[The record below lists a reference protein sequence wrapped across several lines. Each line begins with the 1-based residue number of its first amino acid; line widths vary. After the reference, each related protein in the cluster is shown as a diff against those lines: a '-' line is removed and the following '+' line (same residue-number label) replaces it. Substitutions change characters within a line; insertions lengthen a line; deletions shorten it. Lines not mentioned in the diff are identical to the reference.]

1 MSHDLNEAQ
10 RNFLA
15 NYSDLL
21 VEVEQSL
28 HYVSECYI
36 KGDYDIGDRL
46 LKSVM
51 GGLEP
56 YNTENLTIQSIFH
69 EDAQALSQLN
79 KLIESAKW
87 SVTIEESFPTEEQR
101 MRFLHETL
109 MPRLTA
115 WKNSVD
121 KYAIEMA

>member
-1 MSHDLNEAQ
+1 MSNTLNEAQ

-46 LKSVM
+46 IKSVM
-51 GGLEP
+51 GGLQP
-56 YNTENLTIQSIFH
+56 YNTENLTIMTIFH
-69 EDAQALSQLN
+69 EDEQALSQLN
-79 KLIESAKW
+79 KLIETANW
-87 SVTIEESFPTEEQR
+87 SVSIEESFPTEEQR

-109 MPRLTA
+109 MPRLTT
-115 WKNSVD
+115 WKTTVD
-121 KYAIEMA
+121 RYAIEMA